1 MNESEFFAEFSEG
14 TFESPPMTALGIPL
28 DGEWTQERS
37 GVPCD
42 ALVISRSMLEGNF
55 SYQIITNKG
64 LGAVDCL
71 GMLRWAQMVLEA
83 GMFINTEATLTPGED
98 DDEGEAA

>member
-1 MNESEFFAEFSEG
+1 MNESDFFAEYSGE
-14 TFESPPMTALGIPL
+14 TIEAPPMTALGIPL
-28 DGEWTQERS
+28 DGSWTQERS

-83 GMFINTEATLTPGED
+83 GMFVNTEATLIEGGDE
-98 DDEGEAA
+98 DEGE